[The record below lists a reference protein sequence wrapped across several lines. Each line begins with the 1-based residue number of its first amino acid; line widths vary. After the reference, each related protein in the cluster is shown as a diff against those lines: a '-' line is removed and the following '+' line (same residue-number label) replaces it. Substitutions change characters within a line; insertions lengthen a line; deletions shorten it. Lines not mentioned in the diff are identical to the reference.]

1 MHATL
6 SHYRVVIFDWDG
18 TLMDSAGQ
26 IVQAVQLAAADVGLL
41 VPEAASIRSG
51 IGTSFDAQYQR
62 LFVLG
67 SEQADRARDD
77 GVYEAFRQA
86 FCHRYEQGKSRLFS
100 VVLQLLTRLKQQKVV
115 LAIATSGTRS
125 MLNAMLT
132 SYALEDFFSHT
143 YCGDEITAKPAP
155 DMLEAIVHDSKIE
168 IDQAVMVGDSVYD
181 IQAANNAGMDSIGI
195 STGVSSSQALSAAGA
210 LMVLDVLDQLGG

>member
-41 VPEAASIRSG
+41 VPETASIRSG

-77 GVYEAFRQA
+77 EVYMAFREAFY
-86 FCHRYEQGKSRLFS
+86 HRYDQSKPPLFAG
-100 VVLQLLTRLKQQKVV
+100 VVPLLVRLKQKGVV

-125 MLNAMLT
+125 MLNTMLAG
-132 SYALEDFFSHT
+132 YALEGFFSHT
-143 YCGDEITAKPAP
+143 YCGDEIAAKPAP
-155 DMLEAIVHDSKIE
+155 DMLEAIVHDSQME
-168 IDQAVMVGDSVYD
+168 VGQAVMVGDSVYD
-181 IQAANNAGMDSIGI
+181 IQAANNAGMDSIGV
-195 STGVSSSQALSAAGA
+195 STGVSSRQALSAAGA
-210 LMVLDVLDQLGG
+210 LTVLDALDQLGG